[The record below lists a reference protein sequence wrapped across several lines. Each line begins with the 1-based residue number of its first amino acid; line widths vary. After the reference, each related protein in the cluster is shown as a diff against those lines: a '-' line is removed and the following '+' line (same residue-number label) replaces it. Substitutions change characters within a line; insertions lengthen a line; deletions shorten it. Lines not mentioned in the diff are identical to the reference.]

1 MTRTFYS
8 CKKKARASRVGETPT
23 CQIRSDTTRR
33 RCYIHVF
40 ELSDICSSLISYA
53 ITILFQQ
60 EESGTTK
67 HVSGRSPKWNIILFL
82 KHECQLQPQYRSSF
96 MLVSNQICRPFGR
109 DVLRCL
115 ACTTFMLGA
124 VPYVETSVSELSRAS
139 AISDFPSE
147 LDYELDARAA
157 YRLQARPPVN
167 NILQICIIN

>member
-1 MTRTFYS
+1 MSGKHRHAKFVPTQLAGGAISTSSSCRIYAAASYHMRLQYYFNTRS
-8 CKKKARASRVGETPT
+8 
-23 CQIRSDTTRR
+23 
-33 RCYIHVF
+33 
-40 ELSDICSSLISYA
+40 
-53 ITILFQQ
+53 